1 MKKIEELNLPSNFK
15 YTRNHEW
22 AMVQEDY
29 TIKGGVTDY
38 AQDQLGEIVYVELP
52 EVGTYFERNEIVS
65 TLESVKAVVEMY
77 TPISGEIVAVNN
89 ELENNPALINTD
101 PYYAGWIIE
110 IKTQDTNQMDE
121 LMDNKAYKEMLE
133 GEE

>member
-1 MKKIEELNLPSNFK
+1 MKKIEELNLPNNFK

-22 AMVQEDY
+22 AIVQDDY
-29 TIKGGVTDY
+29 AIKGGVTDY

-52 EVGTYFERNEIVS
+52 EVGTYFERGEVVS

-77 TPISGEIVAVNN
+77 MPISGEIVAVNN
-89 ELENNPALINTD
+89 ELENNPALINND

-110 IKTQDTNQMDE
+110 IKPKDTNQIDE